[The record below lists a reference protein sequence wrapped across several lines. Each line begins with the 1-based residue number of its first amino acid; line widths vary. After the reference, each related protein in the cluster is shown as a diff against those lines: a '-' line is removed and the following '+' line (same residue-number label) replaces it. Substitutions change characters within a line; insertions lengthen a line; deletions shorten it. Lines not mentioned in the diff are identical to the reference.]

1 MPPWASRQFSSSP
14 EAARLGI
21 QAADAAAGMTEERV
35 SRVVFWLSE
44 IPKGLG
50 KPWFLPLEMAILFLV
65 LWENPWV
72 IIWGYPL
79 GNKQFANL

>member
-50 KPWFLPLEMAILFLV
+50 KP
-65 LWENPWV
+65 
-72 IIWGYPL
+72 
-79 GNKQFANL
+79 